1 MCLAPR
7 VDSSASFQRTA
18 LTATQPDA
26 AGQESGLPA
35 MAVLVIPTS
44 NSTANDDVVR
54 LVAAIRRP
62 FQLWDLA
69 RWVPKIGI
77 SCYG

>member
-1 MCLAPR
+1 MHGFY
-7 VDSSASFQRTA
+7 SH
-18 LTATQPDA
+18 TATQLDA
-26 AGQESGLPA
+26 ASHKSGLHVV
-35 MAVLVIPTS
+35 AVLLIPTS
-44 NSTANDDVVR
+44 DSTANDDVVR

-69 RWVPKIGI
+69 RWVPKVGI